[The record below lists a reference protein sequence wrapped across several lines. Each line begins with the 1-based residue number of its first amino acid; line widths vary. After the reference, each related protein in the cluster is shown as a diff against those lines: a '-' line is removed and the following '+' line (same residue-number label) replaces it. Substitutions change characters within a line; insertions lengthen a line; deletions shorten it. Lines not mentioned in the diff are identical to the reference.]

1 MSGAFPTGPFL
12 PQNSALCCALA
23 QIFPGISQWNMSHCR
38 NQGLGEVGSWLIN
51 GTIVD
56 TGVQGLLCLESW
68 LENSTHE
75 VGRHFYPQEPWAIL
89 YIFAFHF
96 LTTLLELGF

>member
-1 MSGAFPTGPFL
+1 
-12 PQNSALCCALA
+12 
-23 QIFPGISQWNMSHCR
+23 MSHCS